1 MRDAPLVVCFPF
13 VGDELGGSH
22 VSAIKLIERLD
33 PKLVTPLVAL
43 HFTGGPVAAYLAG
56 RGVPFVAAPGY
67 GFPQRDLA
75 TGSNLSVGSRLRMMG
90 YLAGSALPISR
101 FLRRNEVDLVHTNDG
116 RIHVSWALPARLA
129 GARHIWHHRGDPDA
143 LGVNY
148 VAPLIA
154 THLITVSHFAK
165 PQKPI
170 VDVSRRLSV
179 VRSPFDLP
187 KSEIGRNKARAM
199 LIETLGCSPD
209 MRFLGYFGLLIDRK
223 RPVGF
228 VEAVAAFAKRHPE
241 IPAMGLLFGVPG
253 KEAPELDGLVL
264 QRAKELEVADR
275 IRLMG
280 FRNPVEP
287 WMQAMDALLVPA
299 VREPF
304 GRTLIEAMLLETPVI
319 ATDDGGNREAIEH
332 GITGLLVRP
341 DRPECFVEPIHSIL
355 TNDELRNRIV
365 AAAADQAS
373 LIFGTDT
380 HVRDVAAIYQRVH
393 RPARQPADQ
402 EDSAREMAL

>member
-22 VSAIKLIERLD
+22 LSAIRLIERLD
-33 PKLVTPLVAL
+33 PKLVTALVAL
-43 HFTGGPVAAYLAG
+43 HFTSGPVAAYLAD
-56 RGVPFVAAPGY
+56 RGVPFVAAPGS

-75 TGSNLSVGSRLRMMG
+75 TGFGQSVGAKLRMMS
-90 YLAGSALPISR
+90 YLLRSTLPTSR
-101 FLRRNEVDLVHTNDG
+101 FLRRNEVDFVHTNDG
-116 RIHVSWALPARLA
+116 RIHMSWALPARLA

-143 LGVNY
+143 LGVNFI
-148 VAPLIA
+148 APLVA

-165 PQKPI
+165 PRRPI
-170 VDVSRRLSV
+170 VDVSRKLSV
-179 VRSPFDLP
+179 VRSPFDP
-187 KSEIGRNKARAM
+187 PTRQVGRKKARAM
-199 LIETLGCSPD
+199 LIETLGCSSE

-223 RPVGF
+223 RPIGF

-241 IPAMGLLFGVPG
+241 VPVMGLLFGVPG
-253 KEAPELDGLVL
+253 KEAPELDRLVL
-264 QRAKELEVADR
+264 QRAKELGVADQ

-332 GITGLLVRP
+332 GITGLLVPP

-355 TNDELRNRIV
+355 TNEELRNRIV

-373 LIFGTDT
+373 LLFGTDT
-380 HVRDVAAIYQRVH
+380 HVRDVAAIYQRIQ
-393 RPARQPADQ
+393 RPTRQPADRQ
-402 EDSAREMAL
+402 ESAREMAL